1 MKKKKKNTVIVKSV
15 AIDDI
20 IHNKIRPTNDYSL
33 EEAGN
38 TSESLPNIDRL
49 YLLKVDVQG
58 HEPSVFSGIT
68 KSIREH
74 KIDLL
79 LTEYWPKG
87 IDFMNDSMGA
97 GKECLKPVGMLQT
110 LVDSGYTLFVL
121 GANAH
126 PRAPRDGAWDR
137 LKRYNKGTEM
147 MPINSLMDHCMWFYD
162 LERKYR
168 DGDGKAETGEIY
180 EFGYWT
186 DILAV
191 RPGFKFPVAPVT
203 KTGKI
208 IAKSLNMVH

>member
-1 MKKKKKNTVIVKSV
+1 M
-15 AIDDI
+15 
-20 IHNKIRPTNDYSL
+20 
-33 EEAGN
+33 
-38 TSESLPNIDRL
+38 
-49 YLLKVDVQG
+49 LKVDVQG

-74 KIDLL
+74 KIDLV
-79 LTEYWPKG
+79 LTEYWPPKG

-97 GKECLKPVGMLQT
+97 RKECLKPVGMLLM
-110 LVDSGYTLFVL
+110 LVDSGYTLYALAGLVD
-121 GANAH
+121 
-126 PRAPRDGAWDR
+126 PRAPKDGALAR
-137 LKRYNKGTEM
+137 MKRHNKGIKM

-168 DGDGKAETGEIY
+168 DGDGMAQTGGIY

-208 IAKSLNMVH
+208 IAQSLNMVH